1 MRYGTEDTVAV
12 IILRAYTSSRSL
24 VMSTTMLVWILRWK
38 TDNQTE
44 QGWFIHRW
52 LGGSCCPVGKT
63 SGGWEV
69 LVSGWNT
76 WPQAKYSPSPG
87 AHRPFLSCFLVSF
100 FSKSYPESWGKGMQE
115 VVASDSRNNEGTQW
129 VVNFF
134 QIPNMGEFD
143 QFSYIWYLLPPYLG
157 SLSWWSVKSTPWGVV
172 RKRNFWQDHL
182 HFGGFDSWNEK
193 TKFV

>member
-1 MRYGTEDTVAV
+1 MRYGTGDTVAV
-12 IILRAYTSSRSL
+12 IILRAYISSRSL
-24 VMSTTMLVWILRWK
+24 VMSTTMLVWILRWI

-69 LVSGWNT
+69 LVSGWSM

-87 AHRPFLSCFLVSF
+87 AHRQFWSCFLFLFS
-100 FSKSYPESWGKGMQE
+100 SKSYPESWGKGMHE
-115 VVASDSRNNEGTQW
+115 VVVASDSRNNEGTQW

-143 QFSYIWYLLPPYLG
+143 QFSYIWYL
-157 SLSWWSVKSTPWGVV
+157 TV
-172 RKRNFWQDHL
+172 RKTCL
-182 HFGGFDSWNEK
+182 Y
-193 TKFV
+193 